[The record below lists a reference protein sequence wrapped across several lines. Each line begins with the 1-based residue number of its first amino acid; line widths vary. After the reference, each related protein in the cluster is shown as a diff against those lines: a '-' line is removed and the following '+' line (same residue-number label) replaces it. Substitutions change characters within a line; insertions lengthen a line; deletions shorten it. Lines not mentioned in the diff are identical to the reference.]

1 MSVSTP
7 LSRQQLSNLQIARG
21 IPASEIQQ
29 RTGMPRASYEAMFN
43 SDAAEEK
50 ELAKLVSRTTFERL
64 TALLGISGDFTGL
77 RSSGVLEWRA
87 EGTDKK
93 TASRWTEAVAALLKE
108 RFTDKLMLTQ
118 ISVRSTGGAFARFF
132 RKQEQMVL
140 IYDRVLGLR
149 IAITRAP
156 ADLLGQIEKMAGIT
170 CQRRKELSQREF
182 NDTREMIRHE
192 VLRSVQF
199 DSMTGIV
206 APTYTWLD
214 VQAAAR
220 EFGFH
225 TDDLVNMMHEAAA
238 RRGAQLEEQEA
249 AQPEAEAPE
258 SEMHSERHNTDFQ
271 VMRLRVVNAA

>member
-43 SDAAEEK
+43 SDTAEEK

-64 TALLGISGDFTGL
+64 TALLGISSDFKGL

-93 TASRWTEAVAALLKE
+93 TATRWTEAVAALLKE

-118 ISVRSTGGAFARFF
+118 ISVRSTGGAFAFF

-238 RRGAQLEEQEA
+238 RRGAQLEELAEL
-249 AQPEAEAPE
+249 PETETPDP
-258 SEMHSERHNTDFQ
+258 EMHAQRHNTDVQ